1 MRHNTQ
7 TLNRTLFFLFIFIY
21 FLSFSPAS
29 SSSFSFFLDLLFH
42 LFLFPLVWC
51 HADSLQQPFRNAQ
64 WNFIPPHAEGIPTT
78 SSFVE
83 ENEEFCFIYSF
94 ESWIFLFRL
103 GNHFFVSFFLS
114 CSPYF
119 NPLACV
125 SLCLLCVL
133 AWSWKGKKKKPRILC
148 IIGPFLVAPEWKGQP
163 PQRAKDY
170 ARQKQREREREEKK
184 GRFILSFSLL
194 RGRLDRSRG
203 RQNNS
208 WRLSKFP
215 SRCWLLFCSKF
226 HWAFFFRKSP

>member
-1 MRHNTQ
+1 MPCWLTSTAVSKCTAR
-7 TLNRTLFFLFIFIY
+7 
-21 FLSFSPAS
+21 
-29 SSSFSFFLDLLFH
+29 
-42 LFLFPLVWC
+42 
-51 HADSLQQPFRNAQ
+51 
-64 WNFIPPHAEGIPTT
+64 NFIPPHAEGIPTT
-78 SSFVE
+78 SSLVE

-103 GNHFFVSFFLS
+103 GNHFFLFLSFFLVLPISTRWPAWVVVS
-114 CSPYF
+114 CVCWREAGREKKETPHPVHYRPIF
-119 NPLACV
+119 GGPRVKRPTTA
-125 SLCLLCVL
+125 
-133 AWSWKGKKKKPRILC
+133 ARKGLRKTK
-148 IIGPFLVAPEWKGQP
+148 A
-163 PQRAKDY
+163 
-170 ARQKQREREREEKK
+170 ERERENERRKK